1 MLREGWRVE
10 KTQKRESKKREQGER
25 DWKDTVLRAPGN
37 PWMFNVCKIS
47 RYILEVM
54 GIPVE
59 IWEGVEF

>member
-1 MLREGWRVE
+1 ME
-10 KTQKRESKKREQGER
+10 KTQKGESKKRESGER
-25 DWKDTVLRAPGN
+25 DWKKTVLRAPGN
-37 PWMFNVCKIS
+37 PWMCSVCKIS